1 MVQNKQ
7 KNNHRTKI
15 RDGVEKTLP
24 PKIQNTRRAIAIAIA
39 IIAIKNNIKLF
50 IMIVIVIVIINSVFI
65 VYHLFFF
72 LYCFFMFSHTNIAL
86 IRSIISITLP
96 HLSNIILETAIVNPL
111 LVSLPSKA
119 KHIQHLNNPPLPPPS
134 YPLGLFYIH
143 PHTRMY

>member
-15 RDGVEKTLP
+15 RDGVEKHYL

-39 IIAIKNNIKLF
+39 IAIKNNIKLF

-72 LYCFFMFSHTNIAL
+72 LYCFFMFSTHKHSVN
-86 IRSIISITLP
+86 TLHYIN
-96 HLSNIILETAIVNPL
+96 HLTTL
-111 LVSLPSKA
+111 
-119 KHIQHLNNPPLPPPS
+119 IQHHFRNS
-134 YPLGLFYIH
+134 DSESASGVASQ
-143 PHTRMY
+143 